1 MNRTKFFSL
10 TWKAVIVSVAVLLST
25 FVSNVAC
32 AQGGIN
38 INLYGAYVFDD
49 KFDTYYS
56 SSSSYEG
63 QIKGGFQ
70 WGIGVE
76 YKVQPEYG
84 IELFYLRQDTNAPTR
99 YYGVV
104 GGGGNGEANLD
115 LAINYIMLAPT
126 KHFLSSNEKLE
137 GFASLMGGMVIA
149 EANNPDPTSFGTGDD
164 SATKFAWGLRL
175 GGIIWASEKVGVRLQ
190 AQLLS
195 ATQAMGGGFYFGTG
209 GAGAGV
215 SSYSTIYQF
224 GLGGGIVFK
233 AK

>member
-10 TWKAVIVSVAVLLST
+10 TWKAAIVSFVVLSSI
-25 FVSNVAC
+25 FVSNTVW
-32 AQGGIN
+32 AQGGVN
-38 INLYGAYVFDD
+38 VNLYGAYVFDD

-56 SSSSYEG
+56 SSSYYEG
-63 QIKGGFQ
+63 KIKGGFQ

-76 YKVQPEYG
+76 YMVQPLYG
-84 IELFYLRQDTNAPTR
+84 IELLYLRQDTNEPTR
-99 YYGVV
+99 YYGVIN
-104 GGGGNGEANLD
+104 GGSGEVNLD

-137 GFASLMGGMVIA
+137 GFAGFMAGMVIA
-149 EANNPDPTSFGTGDD
+149 EASNPDGTLNTGDD
-164 SATKFAWGLRL
+164 STTKFAWGLRL
-175 GGIIWASEKVGVRLQ
+175 GGIIWASEKVGIRLQ
-190 AQLLS
+190 TQLLS

-224 GLGGGIVFK
+224 GLGGGLVFK
-233 AK
+233 VK

>member
-10 TWKAVIVSVAVLLST
+10 TWKAAIVSVAVLLST
-25 FVSNVAC
+25 FVSNIAY

-49 KFDTYYS
+49 KFDSYYDNSTYYD
-56 SSSSYEG
+56 G
-63 QIKGGFQ
+63 KIKGGFQ

-76 YKVQPEYG
+76 YMVQPEYG
-84 IELFYLRQDTNAPTR
+84 IELFYLRQDTNAPTKYAATSFTVR
-99 YYGVV
+99 ET
-104 GGGGNGEANLD
+104 NFD
-115 LAINYIMLAPT
+115 LSMNYILLAPT
-126 KHFLSSNEKLE
+126 KHFLSSNEKVE

-149 EANNPDPTSFGTGDD
+149 DLSNPDNGESDN
-164 SATKFAWGLRL
+164 ATKFAWGLRL
-175 GGIIWASEKVGVRLQ
+175 GGIIWASEKVGIRLQ

-195 ATQAMGGGFYFGTG
+195 ATQAMGGGFYVGTG

>member
-1 MNRTKFFSL
+1 MNCTKFFSL
-10 TWKAVIVSVAVLLST
+10 TWKTAIVSFAVLLST
-25 FVSNVAC
+25 FVGNTAR

-38 INLYGAYVFDD
+38 INLYGSYVFDD

-56 SSSSYEG
+56 SSSYFEG
-63 QIKGGFQ
+63 KIKGGFQ

-76 YKVQPEYG
+76 YMVHPEYG
-84 IELFYLRQDTNAPTR
+84 VELLYYRQDTKAPTR
-99 YYGVV
+99 YYGVI
-104 GGGGNGEANLD
+104 GGGTGEANLD

-126 KHFLSSNEKLE
+126 KHFLSSNEKVE
-137 GFASLMGGMVIA
+137 GFAGLMAGMVIA
-149 EANNPDPTSFGTGDD
+149 EASTPDATSLGTGED

-190 AQLLS
+190 TQLLS

-224 GLGGGIVFK
+224 GLGGGLVFK
-233 AK
+233 VK

>member
-10 TWKAVIVSVAVLLST
+10 TWKAAIVSVAVLLST
-25 FVSNVAC
+25 FVSNIAY

-38 INLYGAYVFDD
+38 INLYGSYVFDD

-56 SSSSYEG
+56 SSSYYEG
-63 QIKGGFQ
+63 KIKGGFQ

-76 YKVQPEYG
+76 YMVQPEYG
-84 IELFYLRQDTNAPTR
+84 IELLYLRQDTNAPTR
-99 YYGVV
+99 YYGVINA
-104 GGGGNGEANLD
+104 GSGEVNLD
-115 LAINYIMLAPT
+115 LAMNYIMLAPT

-137 GFASLMGGMVIA
+137 GFAGFMAGMVIA
-149 EANNPDPTSFGTGDD
+149 EASNPDATGLDTGED

-175 GGIIWASEKVGVRLQ
+175 GGIIWASEKVGIRLQ
-190 AQLLS
+190 TQLLS

-224 GLGGGIVFK
+224 GLGGGLVFK
-233 AK
+233 VK